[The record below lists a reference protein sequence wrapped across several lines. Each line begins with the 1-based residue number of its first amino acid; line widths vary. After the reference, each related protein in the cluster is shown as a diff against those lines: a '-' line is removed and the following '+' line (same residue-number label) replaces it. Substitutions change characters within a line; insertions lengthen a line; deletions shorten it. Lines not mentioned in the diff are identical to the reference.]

1 MKFDFPDVFPAL
13 YIVSTP
19 IGCLT
24 DISLRALN
32 VLKKSNIV
40 LSEDTRKTKHLLNL
54 YEINLKKKKFL
65 NIMILPLTMKRK
77 GNLL

>member
-1 MKFDFPDVFPAL
+1 MYYCSVKLLNLEVILKSDLPDVFPAL

-32 VLKKSNIV
+32 VFKKGNII

-54 YEINLKKKKFL
+54 CEIDFKKKKF
-65 NIMILPLTMKRK
+65 
-77 GNLL
+77 